1 MESVELERE
10 IAPDLCVPHRNEV
23 VSLRMQDVC
32 APQLIRFL
40 MRRPIPHRIAVYT
53 ALIFLII
60 SDKQLDEYTNKECFK
75 Y

>member
-32 APQLIRFL
+32 AP
-40 MRRPIPHRIAVYT
+40 P
-53 ALIFLII
+53 
-60 SDKQLDEYTNKECFK
+60 TN
-75 Y
+75 